1 MRRFAVLAGLAA
13 AVAGTLALVDARS
26 SSSLAAGNLNLRGT
40 LRVVSEPAAC
50 PPGAPA
56 DAAGC
61 RARTGKAPVRG
72 LGIASETYTWFY
84 RLGPPT
90 CPSADVGKPLATT
103 GRLLVA
109 GKGEI
114 RFALADG
121 DRCVEEEPMRN
132 EPQGFTITGGTGV
145 YAGATGSGTVER
157 SISGGFGSETWAGT
171 LTLPGQEFDVTPPVL
186 IGARSR
192 TVRAPEGAKH
202 ARVTFTVTANDV
214 VDGKVPSTC
223 TPRSGSRFKVGR
235 TSVKCSATDSSANA
249 RSASFTVTVKART

>member
-1 MRRFAVLAGLAA
+1 
-13 AVAGTLALVDARS
+13 
-26 SSSLAAGNLNLRGT
+26 
-40 LRVVSEPAAC
+40 
-50 PPGAPA
+50 
-56 DAAGC
+56 
-61 RARTGKAPVRG
+61 
-72 LGIASETYTWFY
+72 
-84 RLGPPT
+84 
-90 CPSADVGKPLATT
+90 
-103 GRLLVA
+103 
-109 GKGEI
+109 
-114 RFALADG
+114 
-121 DRCVEEEPMRN
+121 
-132 EPQGFTITGGTGV
+132 V

-214 VDGKVPSTC
+214 VDGKVPATC

>member
-1 MRRFAVLAGLAA
+1 MRRFAVLAGLAT
-13 AVAGTLALVDARS
+13 AVAGTVALVDAG
-26 SSSLAAGNLNLRGT
+26 SSSLAAGNLDLRGT
-40 LRVVSEPAAC
+40 VRVVSEPAAC
-50 PPGAPA
+50 PPGVPA
-56 DAAGC
+56 DASGC
-61 RARTGKAPVRG
+61 RARTGKASVRG
-72 LGIASETYTWFY
+72 LGIVSETYTWFY

-103 GRLLVA
+103 GRLLVS

-114 RFALADG
+114 HFALADG
-121 DRCVEEEPMRN
+121 DRCVEEEPLRN
-132 EPQGFTITGGTGV
+132 EPQRFTVTGGTGT
-145 YAGATGSGTVER
+145 YSGATGSGTVER

-192 TVRAPEGAKH
+192 TVRAPRGAKR
-202 ARVTFTVTANDV
+202 ARVTYTVTANDV

-223 TPRSGSRFKVGR
+223 TPPSGSRFKVGR
-235 TSVKCSATDSSANA
+235 SSVECSATDYSANT